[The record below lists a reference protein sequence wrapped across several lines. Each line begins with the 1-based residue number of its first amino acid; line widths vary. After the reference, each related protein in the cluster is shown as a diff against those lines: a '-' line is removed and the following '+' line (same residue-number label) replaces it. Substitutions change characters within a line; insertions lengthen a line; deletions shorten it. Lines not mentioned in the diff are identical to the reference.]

1 MKQIFRKRM
10 NRMRFLFRSVLLRWS
25 KIERERWAG
34 IDNDYT
40 NVFRVTG
47 DVFIRGSIRNIVKGK
62 WLLSFSWSFGWKI
75 AQLSGNDGQFVI
87 HWIYCLI
94 YFRVMNGWK
103 SYSIFTSMEEFYYPF
118 RSDVSLNCYIT
129 KFLNGRRIFRN
140 GKKYKIDCI

>member
-1 MKQIFRKRM
+1 M
-10 NRMRFLFRSVLLRWS
+10 
-25 KIERERWAG
+25 
-34 IDNDYT
+34 
-40 NVFRVTG
+40 
-47 DVFIRGSIRNIVKGK
+47 
-62 WLLSFSWSFGWKI
+62 
-75 AQLSGNDGQFVI
+75 QLSRNDGQFVI

-118 RSDVSLNCYIT
+118 RSDVSLNYYIT